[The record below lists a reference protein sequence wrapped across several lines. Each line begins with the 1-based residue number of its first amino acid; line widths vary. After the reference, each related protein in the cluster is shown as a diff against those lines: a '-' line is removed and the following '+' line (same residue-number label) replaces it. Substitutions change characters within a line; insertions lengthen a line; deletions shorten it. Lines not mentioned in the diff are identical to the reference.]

1 MEKRILAVDDD
12 NVMLGFVR
20 DTLTGAG
27 YSVACT
33 SSGREAMELLAREKY
48 DCIVLDFYMPDKDGL
63 DVVGSMYSRSDR
75 TPTIVFTSK
84 LEPHHEAGVQGFGI
98 VREILKKPGTATE
111 LLKAVERVLSDAV

>member
-27 YSVACT
+27 YSVACA

-48 DCIVLDFYMPDKDGL
+48 DCIVLDFYMPEKDGL
-63 DVVGSMYSRSDR
+63 DVVGREVADVYV
-75 TPTIVFTSK
+75 TVQAFVIPVFNIKIDTECNVLDS
-84 LEPHHEAGVQGFGI
+84 LVRQGV
-98 VREILKKPGTATE
+98 
-111 LLKAVERVLSDAV
+111 